1 MKAQNLAILQNT
13 NSYDGTF
20 MQYKG
25 FWKFNSYFTGPATEY
40 LHMKTNINTVN
51 MWAIEA
57 VGYNY
62 SLAASVRSTWGF
74 HWDGNNLYNRFYGN
88 LSPSGYVYSV
98 QPQNIYMSTDGYVVL
113 VAYSGSWGY
122 CGFMLNAYNT
132 ADIYNQS
139 ALSNNKVPQITAS
152 AFSGSDSGVY

>member
-1 MKAQNLAILQNT
+1 MRVQDLAILQNT

-25 FWKFNSYFTGPATEY
+25 FWKFNSYYTGASTEF

-51 MWAIEA
+51 MWLIEA

-62 SLAASVRSTWGF
+62 SQNVKVRSTWGF
-74 HWDGNNLYNRFYGN
+74 HWDGSNFYSLVFDSLG
-88 LSPSGYVYSV
+88 GYGYSV
-98 QPQNIYMSTDGYVVL
+98 QPQNIYRSADGYVVL
-113 VAYSGSWGY
+113 VAYSSSWGY

-132 ADIYNQS
+132 ADVYNQS
-139 ALSNNKVPQITAS
+139 GLSNNKVPQITAS